1 MIYEVYV
8 DGASRGQGNPE
19 TTGHGA
25 AAALIYKNKKL
36 IGQYARG
43 LGRCNNHQAEYEA
56 ILMGLLMCWSADL
69 ADPVVY
75 SDCQLV
81 VNQISGKWQCN
92 NDDLKPLLYS
102 VREIEDV
109 FRFRV
114 VHVPR
119 SYVAEA
125 DQLAN
130 NILDQML
137 EPRPNK
143 SRNKRSRGN
152 VKKGK

>member
-1 MIYEVYV
+1 MIYEAYV
-8 DGASRGQGNPE
+8 DGASRGQGNPD

-25 AAALIYKNKKL
+25 AAVLIYKNKKL

-43 LGRCNNHQAEYEA
+43 LGKCSSNQAEYEA
-56 ILMGLLMCWSADL
+56 ILIALIMCWSADL
-69 ADPVVY
+69 TDPVIY

-81 VNQISGKWQCN
+81 VNHIKGKWQCN
-92 NDDLKPLLYS
+92 NDDLKPLLHS
-102 VREIEDV
+102 VREIEDA
-109 FRFRV
+109 FRFRI

-130 NILDQML
+130 DILDQML
-137 EPRPNK
+137 EPKPDK
-143 SRNKRSRGN
+143 SRSRKSKRN
-152 VKKGK
+152 VRKGQ